1 MIYSIPH
8 KRDNTLNETTA
19 FNKGI
24 TMKITI
30 LQGSARKK
38 GNTARVLAWV
48 EKELTDLGHDVDS
61 IYLHS
66 KNLKGCLG
74 CAKCKEKSDSIG
86 CVQKDDV
93 PEVLEKMINSQ
104 LVIFSSPLY
113 FWGFS
118 AQIKTIID
126 RTYGLYTTEPEH
138 TSLVDGQRQALIATG
153 AGAYEDNAEG
163 MIAAFGRMQKYH
175 KAINAGELFIG
186 SCTTPDALDD
196 SVRQKA
202 IEFARKIV
210 G

>member
-1 MIYSIPH
+1 MICIIPL
-8 KRDNTLNETTA
+8 KRDNTFNDKKL

-24 TMKITI
+24 KMKITI

-48 EKELTDLGHDVDS
+48 EKELIDLGHNVDS

-74 CAKCKEKSDSIG
+74 CGTCKKKADTIG

-93 PEVLEKMINSQ
+93 PEVLEQMINSQ

-118 AQIKTIID
+118 SQIKTIID
-126 RTYGLYTTEPEH
+126 RTYGLYTKEPEH
-138 TSLVDGQRQALIATG
+138 ISLVDGQRQALIATG

-175 KAINAGELFIG
+175 KTINVGELFIG

-196 SVRQKA
+196 SVQQKA
-202 IEFARKIV
+202 IKFARKIV

>member
-1 MIYSIPH
+1 
-8 KRDNTLNETTA
+8 
-19 FNKGI
+19 
-24 TMKITI
+24 MKITI
-30 LQGSARKK
+30 LQGNARKK
-38 GNTARVLAWV
+38 GNTARVLTWV
-48 EKELTDLGHDVDS
+48 EKELINFGHDVDS

-74 CAKCKEKSDSIG
+74 CGKCKEKSDSIG

-93 PEVLEKMINSQ
+93 PEVLEKIINSQ

-126 RTYGLYTTEPEH
+126 RTYGLYTKEPEH

-153 AGAYEDNAEG
+153 AGAYDDNAEG

-196 SVRQKA
+196 SVQQKA

>member
-1 MIYSIPH
+1 MIYILPL
-8 KRDNTLNETTA
+8 KRDNTLQVKTTL
-19 FNKGI
+19 NKGV
-24 TMKITI
+24 TMKITV
-30 LQGSARKK
+30 LQGSSRKK
-38 GNTARVLAWV
+38 GNTARVLTWV
-48 EKELTDLGHDVDS
+48 EEELIGLDHDVDS

-74 CAKCKEKSDSIG
+74 CGKCKEKPDTIG
-86 CVQKDDV
+86 CVQRDDV
-93 PEVLEKMINSQ
+93 PEILEKMINSQ

-118 AQIKTIID
+118 SQIKTIID
-126 RTYGLYTTEPEH
+126 RTYGLYTKEPEH

-175 KAINAGELFIG
+175 KAINAGELFVG

-196 SVRQKA
+196 SVQQKA

>member
-1 MIYSIPH
+1 MIYIIPH
-8 KRDNTLNETTA
+8 KRNNAFNEKTA

-38 GNTARVLAWV
+38 GNTARVLTWA
-48 EKELTDLGHDVDS
+48 EKELINLGHDVDS
-61 IYLHS
+61 IYLHP

-74 CAKCKEKSDSIG
+74 CGKCKEKSDSIG

-118 AQIKTIID
+118 SQIKTIID
-126 RTYGLYTTEPEH
+126 RTYSLYTKEPEH

-153 AGAYEDNAEG
+153 AGAYDDNAEG

-175 KAINAGELFIG
+175 KAVNAGELFVG

-196 SVRQKA
+196 SVQQKA

>member
-1 MIYSIPH
+1 MIYILPL
-8 KRDNTLNETTA
+8 KRDNTLQVKTTL
-19 FNKGI
+19 NKGV
-24 TMKITI
+24 TMKITV
-30 LQGSARKK
+30 LQGSSRKK
-38 GNTARVLAWV
+38 GNTARVLTWV
-48 EKELTDLGHDVDS
+48 EEELVDLGHDVDS

-186 SCTTPDALDD
+186 SCTTPNALDG
-196 SVRQKA
+196 SVQQKA